1 MKHPFHYSGEKS
13 LLQKM
18 IDFALPLF
26 LFWLFFQFYNFGRI
40 SPSEMVKT
48 SGLLAITLLG
58 ITLIIGPLSRI
69 FPQLE
74 FLKAHRKF
82 WGILSVVIVFIHIG
96 LVFVY
101 FYKFDITRFVA
112 FSNPKYPGILSGILA
127 TLILL
132 LVTFTSNKK
141 AIQYFSPKV
150 WKLIQTTSYLAMFLA
165 VLHFYLMEQVN
176 GVLVIKR
183 LLGQITF
190 GFSVTVILARI
201 IIMILSQKDK
211 S

>member
-1 MKHPFHYSGEKS
+1 MKHPYGYSEEKN
-13 LLQKM
+13 LLQKL

-26 LFWLFFQFYNFGRI
+26 LFLLFFQFYNFGKI

-48 SGLLAITLLG
+48 SGLLAISLLG

-69 FPQLE
+69 FPQFE
-74 FLKAHRKF
+74 FLKVHRKF
-82 WGILSVVIVFIHIG
+82 WGILSVLIVFIHIG

-101 FYKFDITRFVA
+101 FYKFDITRFVD

-127 TLILL
+127 TFILL

-141 AIQYFSPKV
+141 AIQYFTPNV

-176 GVLVIKR
+176 GVLIIKR
-183 LLGQITF
+183 FLGQITF
-190 GFSVTVILARI
+190 GFSVAVILARI
-201 IIMILSQKDK
+201 IILFLPKK
-211 S
+211 K